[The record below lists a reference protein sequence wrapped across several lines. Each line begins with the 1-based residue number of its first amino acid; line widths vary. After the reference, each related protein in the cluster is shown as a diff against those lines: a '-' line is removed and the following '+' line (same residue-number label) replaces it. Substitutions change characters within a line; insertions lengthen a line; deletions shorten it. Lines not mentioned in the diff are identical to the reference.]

1 MVKYFNLN
9 DDKINNDL
17 VSKGC
22 VDISHPGYQMDY
34 GSCTLTCI
42 HHNHNR
48 SIHKCHTFFFFRSCA
63 FFKLSFAFLNIAT
76 TSVLPITLALCS
88 PTVSICIFL
97 AYGLLIFLTFATV
110 ALASAGVA
118 NLMLTVSLGFSSV
131 YSLLSLPFGF
141 LPVPTLGSLLFF
153 LDNFLVDLSI
163 SKVYNCIIT

>member
-1 MVKYFNLN
+1 MSILR
-9 DDKINNDL
+9 
-17 VSKGC
+17 
-22 VDISHPGYQMDY
+22 
-34 GSCTLTCI
+34 
-42 HHNHNR
+42 NR
-48 SIHKCHTFFFFRSCA
+48 SRNIRKSYTFFFFRSCA

-131 YSLLSLPFGF
+131 YSLLPDPLGF
-141 LPVPTLGSLLFF
+141 LPVPTLGSLFVFF
-153 LDNFLVDLSI
+153 GLSFC
-163 SKVYNCIIT
+163 NPHL